1 MLENVS
7 NSFGER
13 IFSFIFHYYCNFQKL
28 CHFKKKKIEVN
39 YIIDAVMV
47 TGRQLQGH
55 LLEVVANLLVEMA
68 KESVLQGSMMVMV
81 IFSG

>member
-1 MLENVS
+1 MLENLS

-13 IFSFIFHYYCNFQKL
+13 ILSSIFTIIAIFRNYATS
-28 CHFKKKKIEVN
+28 KKKIEVD

-47 TGRQLQGH
+47 PGRQLQGH
-55 LLEVVANLLVEMA
+55 ILEVIANLLVGMA
-68 KESVLQGSMMVMV
+68 QESVLQGSMMVIV

>member
-1 MLENVS
+1 MLENIS

-13 IFSFIFHYYCNFQKL
+13 ILSSIFTIIAILRNYATS
-28 CHFKKKKIEVN
+28 KKKIEVD

-47 TGRQLQGH
+47 PGRQLQGH
-55 LLEVVANLLVEMA
+55 ILEVVANLLVEMA
-68 KESVLQGSMMVMV
+68 QESVLQGMVIV